1 MFELNRWRWLGI
13 EFTVIVLGI
22 LSALFVDTSLQDRQD
37 AQREAVYRERVALD
51 LQRDIANLDAVID
64 YYGKIRAHGLATL
77 ADLDG
82 ERRLDDL
89 QLLFSAFNAAEEW
102 GFILESATF
111 EDMQSTGGLALIR
124 DVQLRLDL
132 ADYYRQG
139 ASRDD
144 VWRLPR
150 AYRERVRGIIP
161 NALQAAIHERCQDDD
176 RASRI
181 EGLSGDVPG
190 SYWSA
195 NVLPTVEPL
204 TASAAAQSVCGL
216 DAGEFR
222 TADAAA
228 AVRADTELPRL
239 LRYRVSQV
247 RVAIALFAG
256 QREMAEELLGLLAR
270 GASE

>member
-1 MFELNRWRWLGI
+1 ML
-13 EFTVIVLGI
+13 
-22 LSALFVDTSLQDRQD
+22 
-37 AQREAVYRERVALD
+37 RV
-51 LQRDIANLDAVID
+51 
-64 YYGKIRAHGLATL
+64 
-77 ADLDG
+77 DG

-161 NALQAAIHERCQDDD
+161 NALQAAIHERCEDDD

-181 EGLSGDVPG
+181 GGLSGDVPG

-228 AVRADTELPRL
+228 AVRADTVSADRVVGKPYLEIDLDRAAIA
-239 LRYRVSQV
+239 RYGLSVADVQQV
-247 RVAIALFAG
+247 IAVAIG
-256 QREMAEELLGLLAR
+256 GETVTTTVEGRERYPIRIRYPRERRDRAESLAR
-270 GASE
+270 ILVPTRELAAAVQRIEARLHTAGAGEEAAS